1 MKIHPR
7 SIILLAI
14 SAFGGSVTGRTLL
27 QKRLYFIDELLQK
40 QYGDCAGFSHS
51 SHFYGPYSSTVSD
64 EVTVLVSSGF
74 LQQFE
79 EPFGYSS
86 SGFEVKRH
94 HYQLTEAG
102 KSAVERLKQ
111 EHADDSGR
119 VTALCEQINS
129 LGGVDYVKMSI
140 AAKTHFML
148 KRRNAP
154 MSPDAAVEEA
164 KKFSW
169 KVSAADVAESFPLL
183 EKLNLAK
190 VIKQS

>member
-7 SIILLAI
+7 SIILLAV

-40 QYGDCAGFSHS
+40 QCGDAAGFCHN
-51 SHFYGPYSSTVSD
+51 SHFYGPYSPIVSD
-64 EVTVLVSSGF
+64 EVTVLVTSGF

-102 KSAVERLKQ
+102 KKAIDRLNQ
-111 EHADDSGR
+111 EHADDSAK
-119 VTALCEQINS
+119 VAELCDRIKN
-129 LGGVDYVKMSI
+129 LGSVDYVKMSI
-140 AAKTHFML
+140 AAKTYFML
-148 KRRNAP
+148 KRRHAP
-154 MSPDAAVEEA
+154 MSAEAAVEEA

-169 KVSAADVAESFPLL
+169 KVSAKDVSESFTLL
-183 EKLNLAK
+183 EKLDLAK
-190 VIKQS
+190 VVE

>member
-40 QYGDCAGFSHS
+40 QFGDSAGFSHN
-51 SHFYGPYSSTVSD
+51 SHFYGPYSPTVSD
-64 EVTVLVSSGF
+64 ELTVLVASGF

-79 EPFGYSS
+79 EPFGYSNR
-86 SGFEVKRH
+86 GFEVKRH
-94 HYQLTEAG
+94 HYQLTDAG
-102 KSAVERLKQ
+102 RNAVERLKQ
-111 EHADDSGR
+111 EHGDDSAK
-119 VTALCEQINS
+119 VDALCDQLKA
-129 LGGVDYVKMSI
+129 LGSVDYVKMSI

-154 MSPDAAVEEA
+154 MSAEAAVEEA

-169 KVSAADVAESFPLL
+169 KVSTPEVADSFSLL
-183 EKLNLAK
+183 EKLGLAK
-190 VIKQS
+190 VVTHS